1 MLSNKKPNQYT
12 RIPTTS
18 RNIPKRS
25 LKQPNFK
32 IIKID
37 SYFIYNGYKFE
48 QDDPHI
54 RYVNTIQ
61 FDKHGI
67 SGYMNTNQ
75 EVIFQFR
82 DISEFEYDLETFK
95 EDSQIYLFKFLYKNV
110 QTIYLICQNK
120 LLSGRDIVEKYF
132 PSLNTVS
139 HRVSCKKTCFKQD
152 DLDFLKELSEHIK
165 LSKDKCQID
174 GLKRPSHFNSPPS
187 KRCIQTT
194 EIQGKNC
201 VRTTNE
207 HIKSSIQ
214 PDFWSKGHS
223 FDHTMNL
230 HPKPSSSINKISD
243 ILQQKL
249 KTQKPIHSNTNK
261 KPIHSNTNKKLSIQ
275 PPVQHTQPSNTQP
288 LKKVS
293 NVNKKEDKFH
303 VQREGSK
310 ELIILKDDEE
320 YQNVIEK
327 EQYKYL
333 YKGNPYY
340 IDTSNRDTLLDNEM
354 INDEIIDFYMKYIE
368 EHEVIENDN
377 ISMFMS
383 PFFIN
388 KINSIFTLIEK
399 QSHNGWSKT
408 KDDDLKK
415 QYEQLCGW
423 FNHKNIFDFK
433 YVFIPYH
440 QNQHFSLIVLCFS
453 NINTL
458 GNDVVLIDNPNTK
471 KEFKEAP
478 CILVIDSLHSNDLPR
493 RLKVELYE
501 FLMGLYYRLNKKDVV
516 FNEKTMPIH
525 IVDTIKQKNWVDCG
539 CFMLYFI
546 RKMASQQAG
555 SIQDLLKLFNQK
567 EANNERKRIA
577 DIMGKLDKVNK

>member
-1 MLSNKKPNQYT
+1 MLTHCLSQLPYAKKH
-12 RIPTTS
+12 PTTPLT
-18 RNIPKRS
+18 IPRRS
-25 LKQPNFK
+25 LKK
-32 IIKID
+32 RGLEIIKID
-37 SYFIYNGYKFE
+37 SYFIYNCYGFE

-54 RYVNTIQ
+54 RYVNSIQ

-67 SGYMNTNQ
+67 SGYKSTNQ
-75 EVIFQFR
+75 EVIFQFQH
-82 DISEFEYDLETFK
+82 ISEFEYDLETFK
-95 EDSQIYLFKFLYKNV
+95 EDFHIYLFKFLYQNV
-110 QTIYLICQNK
+110 QEIYLICRDQ
-120 LLSGRDIVEKYF
+120 LLRGKDIIETFF
-132 PSLNTVS
+132 PYLNTNIIHVS
-139 HRVSCKKTCFKQD
+139 FTQLNCKLSSLPFRV
-152 DLDFLKELSEHIK
+152 ELTKFIQE
-165 LSKDKCQID
+165 SKDKCQID
-174 GLKRPSHFNSPPS
+174 NLKRPSHFTSPPS
-187 KRCIQTT
+187 KKCIQTT

-201 VRTTNE
+201 VRITNE
-207 HIKSSIQ
+207 PIKLSTQ
-214 PDFWSKGHS
+214 PNFWSKPHGY
-223 FDHTMNL
+223 DHTTNPQ
-230 HPKPSSSINKISD
+230 PKSSPVKKHSYIFQHTLKI
-243 ILQQKL
+243 
-249 KTQKPIHSNTNK
+249 P

-275 PPVQHTQPSNTQP
+275 QPVHPTQPSNTQP
-288 LKKVS
+288 PKKVS
-293 NVNKKEDKFH
+293 NVSVNKKEDKFH

-333 YKGNPYY
+333 YKGNSYY
-340 IDTSNRDTLLDNEM
+340 IDKSNRDTLLDNEM

-399 QSHNGWSKT
+399 QSHNGWGKT
-408 KDDDLKK
+408 KDNDLKK

-453 NINTL
+453 DIDTF
-458 GNDVVLIDNPNTK
+458 GNDVVLINDLNR
-471 KEFKEAP
+471 EFKEAP
-478 CILVIDSLHSNDLPR
+478 CILVIDSLHSNDLSR

-525 IVDTIKQKNWVDCG
+525 MVDTIKQKNWVDCG